1 MQEIE
6 DKIYAAIKEKE
17 LPKEELPDAENLTEE
32 SE

>member
-1 MQEIE
+1 MNLDYNEE
-6 DKIYAAIKEKE
+6 NKSFEKE